1 MNSISWWFPTCSRIE
16 RDQVGNGD
24 EIVLLGAGE
33 AKRKLYEVRL
43 DPQYWYDKAIERSWE
58 KKLLAI
64 FFENIRCVYFCPV
77 LFFEGKR
84 QNTVGVGI
92 WWRKA
97 FFFGDKVGRLWT
109 IAIFEIAGGQVFTF
123 GIHILAAEL
132 FS

>member
-1 MNSISWWFPTCSRIE
+1 M
-16 RDQVGNGD
+16 GNGD

-58 KKLLAI
+58 KKLLAPF

-77 LFFEGKR
+77 LFLKGKER
-84 QNTVGVGI
+84 THLGLEI
-92 WWRKA
+92 
-97 FFFGDKVGRLWT
+97 DEGRLFFWRQSWKIT
-109 IAIFEIAGGQVFTF
+109 DDWQVFTF

-132 FS
+132 FN